1 MLDVLTLKAI
11 FGWLF
16 CAQNFVLLFQIFR
29 MKKLLFLLLPFG
41 AFSQYFQ
48 QDLSYQIEV
57 KLDDKNHTLSGFESF
72 TYKNNS
78 PQTLDVIY
86 MHVWP
91 NAYKNKETA
100 LAQQL
105 KRNDGDKIAKAEAK
119 DLGFIDSLDFKVNGN
134 QVKWEYDPEHIDIV
148 VLHLASPLA
157 PGQQIQIST
166 PFKVKIPSGSLS
178 RLGHIGQSYQI
189 TQWYPKPAVYD
200 QNGWN
205 AMPYLNQG
213 EFYSEFGDFDVKIT
227 VPANYVVG
235 ATGELQTASEM
246 AFLND
251 KVNES
256 KKKLEKLLN
265 QETDRSKNFPESAT
279 EWKTIQYKQDRVHDF
294 AWFADK
300 RFLVLKGEVVLPHSK
315 ETVTT
320 WAMFTP
326 QNAKLWAN
334 ALEYLHDGT
343 YYYSLWN
350 GDYPYKHVTA
360 IDGTISAGG
369 GMEYPM
375 ITVIGNSSSK
385 EELEV
390 VIVHEVG
397 HNWFYGI
404 LGSNERVHGWM
415 DEGLNTLNEMRY
427 VQTKYPDNTRFS
439 DMVAG
444 GRFHLG
450 DLDHHDSGDIMY
462 RSLASFGLDQ
472 PLETH
477 SDDFSSLNYGA
488 IMYQKT
494 GVVFY
499 YLMDYLGAEKFDAA
513 MSAYY
518 QQWKFKHPQPADL
531 RKVLETET
539 GKDLS
544 WLFEDLIQTTK
555 YIDYKVK
562 AVQIAKTGTVVKL
575 ANKGQVDG
583 PIEVNIYGQDQ
594 IVETVWAEPGQ
605 KSVLVQTPFAAISKV
620 EIDRFN
626 DIPELNRQNNLW
638 VKSQAFHK
646 LEPLKFEFLFG
657 DHQKDQTAVFW
668 TPMLGG
674 NAYDGLMAGITLH
687 NIGLAPKKFT
697 YLLSPMFS
705 TSRLR
710 PAGIAEFSYQILPS
724 KAMELMRLGLSVKS
738 FGTQRDADNNY
749 FIAFSPYVAINFGER
764 KARHAFHHD
773 LLIQGIYKEHILGSN
788 ISYNDQGIFVQHTS
802 NYRKPVYQANW
813 TNRFEY
819 FKTGEEFVSR
829 IWTNLNQNF
838 NYSVGKLDR
847 SITLNLFGG
856 YTLNHQYSNLSGDRF
871 FWSMNGLQGPQDLF
885 LEDYNFGRSDVSGF
899 WSQQRME
906 RHGQFHTGNSAG
918 SNINWLTSATVYAQ
932 LPIKPNFFGVFA
944 DFGAGRGTFQ
954 TVDLYYNAGVA
965 LRLGKVFGV
974 YFPLVYG
981 NNTFSGD
988 LFTNYAQNIRF
999 TLRIN
1004 PVNRLSLHAL
1014 LNS

>member
-1 MLDVLTLKAI
+1 
-11 FGWLF
+11 
-16 CAQNFVLLFQIFR
+16 

-48 QDLSYQIEV
+48 QDVSYQIEV
-57 KLDDKNHTLSGFESF
+57 KLDDKKHILSGYENL

-78 PQTLDVIY
+78 AQTLDVIY

-91 NAYKNKETA
+91 NAYKNKHTA

-105 KRNDGDKIAKAEAK
+105 KRNEGDKIAKADPK
-119 DLGFIDSLDFKVNGN
+119 DLGYIDSLDFKVNG
-134 QVKWEYDPEHIDIV
+134 QAIKWAYSEAHQDIV
-148 VLHLASPLA
+148 VLQLNEGLKPGAS
-157 PGQQIQIST
+157 ISIST
-166 PFKVKIPSGSLS
+166 PFKVQIPSGSLS

-213 EFYSEFGDFDVKIT
+213 EFYSEFGNFDVKIT

-235 ATGELQTASEM
+235 ATGELQTASEI

-265 QETDRSKNFPESAT
+265 AETDRSKNFPESASQ
-279 EWKTIQYKQDRVHDF
+279 WKTIQYKQDRVHDF

-315 ETVTT
+315 DTVTT

-334 ALEYLHDGT
+334 SLEYLHDGT

-462 RSLASFGLDQ
+462 RTLASFGLDQ

-477 SDDFSSLNYGA
+477 SDDFSSFNYGA

-494 GVVFY
+494 GVIFF

-531 RKVLETET
+531 QKTLETQT

-544 WLFEDLIQTTK
+544 WLFKDLIQTTK
-555 YIDYKVK
+555 HIDYKVK
-562 AVQIAKTGTVVKL
+562 AVQISKTGTVVKL
-575 ANKGQVDG
+575 VNKGQVDG
-583 PIEVNIYGQDQ
+583 PIEVNIYGQDKQ
-594 IVETVWAEPGQ
+594 VETVWAEPGQ
-605 KSVLVQTPFAAISKV
+605 TSVVAK
-620 EIDRFN
+620 
-626 DIPELNRQNNLW
+626 
-638 VKSQAFHK
+638 
-646 LEPLKFEFLFG
+646 
-657 DHQKDQTAVFW
+657 
-668 TPMLGG
+668 M
-674 NAYDGLMAGITLH
+674 
-687 NIGLAPKKFT
+687 
-697 YLLSPMFS
+697 
-705 TSRLR
+705 
-710 PAGIAEFSYQILPS
+710 
-724 KAMELMRLGLSVKS
+724 
-738 FGTQRDADNNY
+738 
-749 FIAFSPYVAINFGER
+749 PYA
-764 KARHAFHHD
+764 
-773 LLIQGIYKEHILGSN
+773 S
-788 ISYNDQGIFVQHTS
+788 
-802 NYRKPVYQANW
+802 
-813 TNRFEY
+813 
-819 FKTGEEFVSR
+819 
-829 IWTNLNQNF
+829 
-838 NYSVGKLDR
+838 
-847 SITLNLFGG
+847 
-856 YTLNHQYSNLSGDRF
+856 
-871 FWSMNGLQGPQDLF
+871 
-885 LEDYNFGRSDVSGF
+885 
-899 WSQQRME
+899 
-906 RHGQFHTGNSAG
+906 
-918 SNINWLTSATVYAQ
+918 
-932 LPIKPNFFGVFA
+932 
-944 DFGAGRGTFQ
+944 
-954 TVDLYYNAGVA
+954 
-965 LRLGKVFGV
+965 
-974 YFPLVYG
+974 
-981 NNTFSGD
+981 
-988 LFTNYAQNIRF
+988 
-999 TLRIN
+999 
-1004 PVNRLSLHAL
+1004 
-1014 LNS
+1014 

>member
-1 MLDVLTLKAI
+1 
-11 FGWLF
+11 
-16 CAQNFVLLFQIFR
+16 
-29 MKKLLFLLLPFG
+29 MKKLLFLVLPFS
-41 AFSQYFQ
+41 ALSQYFQ
-48 QDLSYQIEV
+48 QDVSYQIDV
-57 KLDDKNHTLSGFESF
+57 KLDDKNHFLSGFE
-72 TYKNNS
+72 TLNYKNNS
-78 PQTLDVIY
+78 PQSLDVIY

-105 KRNDGDKIAKAEAK
+105 KRNEGDKIAKADAK
-119 DLGFIDSLDFKVNGN
+119 DLGYIDSLDFKVNGAAV
-134 QVKWEYDPEHIDIV
+134 QWSYTPEHQDIV
-148 VLHLASPLA
+148 VLKLASPLKS
-157 PGQQIQIST
+157 GESIQIST

-213 EFYSEFGDFDVKIT
+213 EFYSEFGSFDVKIT
-227 VPANYVVG
+227 VPSNYVVG
-235 ATGELQTASEM
+235 ATGELQTASEI
-246 AFLND
+246 AFLNQ
-251 KVNES
+251 KVEES

-265 QETDRSKNFPESAT
+265 SETDRSKNFPESAGT
-279 EWKTIQYKQDRVHDF
+279 WKTIQYKQDRVHDF

-300 RFLVLKGEVVLPHSK
+300 RFLVQKGEVVLPHSK

-375 ITVIGNSSSK
+375 ITVIGNASTK

-444 GRFHLG
+444 GRFHLN
-450 DLDHHDSGDIMY
+450 DLDHHDSGDVTY
-462 RSLASFGLDQ
+462 RTLASFGLDQ

-494 GVVFY
+494 GVVFF

-531 RKVLETET
+531 QKTLETQT

-544 WLFEDLIQTTK
+544 WLFKDLIQTTK
-555 YIDYKVK
+555 HLDYKVK
-562 AVQIAKTGTVVKL
+562 DVQIAKTGSVVKL
-575 ANKGQVDG
+575 GNPGQVNG
-583 PIEVNIYGQDQ
+583 PIEVNVYGKNEQ
-594 IVETVWAEPGQ
+594 IETVWAEPGQ
-605 KSVLVQTPFAAISKV
+605 KSVAVQTPFADITKV
-620 EIDRFN
+620 EIDRAN

-638 VKSQAFHK
+638 VKDQLFHK
-646 LEPLKFEFLFG
+646 VEPLRMEFLFG
-657 DHQKDQTAVFW
+657 DHEKDKSTIFW

-674 NAYDGLMAGITLH
+674 NAYDGLMAGVTVH

-697 YLLSPMFS
+697 YLLSPMLS
-705 TSRLR
+705 TARLR
-710 PAGIAEFSYQILPS
+710 PAGIAEFSYQILPT
-724 KAMELMRLGLSVKS
+724 KAVELLRLGLSVKS
-738 FGTQRDADNNY
+738 FGTERNIKEDYYVAV
-749 FIAFSPYVAINFGER
+749 SPYLSINFGQR
-764 KARHAFHHD
+764 KARHALHHD
-773 LLIQGIYKEHILGSN
+773 LLIQGIYKNNVESIFTKDLGM
-788 ISYNDQGIFVQHTS
+788 FVQHTI
-802 NYRKPVYQANW
+802 NYRRPAYQLNW
-813 TNRFEY
+813 TNRYEY
-819 FKTGEEFVSR
+819 FKTSGDFIATESISR

-838 NYSVGKLDR
+838 NYSVGKMER
-847 SITLNLFGG
+847 NITLNLFGG
-856 YTLNHQYSNLSGDRF
+856 YTLKHIIDPSILPPFFPTDRL
-871 FWSMNGLQGPQDLF
+871 FWSMNGLNGQQDLF
-885 LEDYNFGRSDVSGF
+885 LEDYNFGRSDVSGI

-918 SNINWLTSATVYAQ
+918 SNINWLTTATVYAQ

-954 TVDLYYNAGVA
+954 TVDLYYNAGLA
-965 LRLGKVFGV
+965 LRLGKVFGI

-981 NNTFSGD
+981 NNTFSSD

-999 TLRIN
+999 SLRIN
-1004 PVNRLSLHAL
+1004 PVNRLGLHAR

>member
-1 MLDVLTLKAI
+1 
-11 FGWLF
+11 
-16 CAQNFVLLFQIFR
+16 

-48 QDLSYQIEV
+48 QDVSYQIEV

-134 QVKWEYDPEHIDIV
+134 QVKWEYDPKHIDIV

-235 ATGELQTASEM
+235 ATGELQTASEI

-300 RFLVLKGEVVLPHSK
+300 RFLVFKGEVVLPHSK

-427 VQTKYPDNTRFS
+427 VQTKYPNNTRFS
-439 DMVAG
+439 DMVAV
-444 GRFHLG
+444 GRFHLN
-450 DLDHHDSGDIMY
+450 DLDHHDSGDLTY
-462 RSLASFGLDQ
+462 RSLSSFGLDQ

-494 GVVFY
+494 GLVFY
-499 YLMDYLGAEKFDAA
+499 YLIDYLGAEKFDAA
-513 MSAYY
+513 MSTYY

-555 YIDYKVK
+555 HIDYKVK

-583 PIEVNIYGQDQ
+583 PIEVNIYGQDKQ
-594 IVETVWAEPGQ
+594 VETVWVEPGQ
-605 KSVLVQTPFAAISKV
+605 TSVVAKTPFTSITKV
-620 EIDRFN
+620 EIDRTN

-638 VKSQAFHK
+638 VKDQVFHK

-657 DHQKDQTAVFW
+657 DHKKDQTAVFW

-674 NAYDGLMAGITLH
+674 NAYDGLMAGVTFH

>member
-1 MLDVLTLKAI
+1 
-11 FGWLF
+11 
-16 CAQNFVLLFQIFR
+16 
-29 MKKLLFLLLPFG
+29 MKKFLFLLLPFG

-48 QDLSYQIEV
+48 QDVSYQIEV
-57 KLDDKNHTLSGFESF
+57 KLDDKKHILHGYENL

-78 PQTLDVIY
+78 AQTLDVIY

-91 NAYKNKETA
+91 NAYKNKHTA

-105 KRNDGDKIAKAEAK
+105 KRNEGDKIAKADPQ
-119 DLGFIDSLDFKVNGN
+119 DLGYIDSLDFKVNG
-134 QVKWEYDPEHIDIV
+134 QAIKWAYSEAHQDIV
-148 VLHLASPLA
+148 VLQLNEGLKPGAS
-157 PGQQIQIST
+157 ISIST
-166 PFKVKIPSGSLS
+166 PFKVQIPSGSLS

-213 EFYSEFGDFDVKIT
+213 EFYSEFGNFDVKIT

-235 ATGELQTASEM
+235 ATGELQTASEIT
-246 AFLND
+246 FLTD

-265 QETDRSKNFPESAT
+265 AETDRSKNFPESASQ
-279 EWKTIQYKQDRVHDF
+279 WKTIQYKQDRVHDF

-315 ETVTT
+315 DTVTT

-444 GRFHLG
+444 GRFHLN

-462 RSLASFGLDQ
+462 RTLASFGLDQ

-477 SDDFSSLNYGA
+477 SDDFSSFNYGA

-494 GVVFY
+494 GVIFF

-531 RKVLETET
+531 QKTLETQT

-544 WLFEDLIQTTK
+544 WLFKDLIQTTK
-555 YIDYKVK
+555 HIDYKITSVK
-562 AVQIAKTGTVVKL
+562 PMLKKGSEVKL
-575 ANKGQVDG
+575 KNPGQVNG
-583 PIEVNIYGQDQ
+583 PIEVNVYGEKGLL
-594 IVETVWAEPGQ
+594 ETRWAEPGAKQ
-605 KSVLVQTPFAAISKV
+605 LYVNTPYSEITKV
-620 EIDRFN
+620 EIDRAN

-638 VKSQAFHK
+638 VKDQLFHK
-646 LEPLKFEFLFG
+646 VEPLRMEFLFG
-657 DHQKDQTAVFW
+657 DHEKDKRTIFW

-674 NAYDGLMAGITLH
+674 NAYDGLMAGVTVH

-697 YLLSPMFS
+697 YLVSPMLS

-710 PAGIAEFSYQILPS
+710 PAGIAEFSYQILPT
-724 KAMELMRLGLSVKS
+724 KAIELMRFGLSVKS
-738 FGTQRDADNNY
+738 FGTDRVNKNDY
-749 FIAFSPYVAINFGER
+749 FIAFSPYLAINFGER

-773 LLIQGIYKEHILGSN
+773 LLIQGIYKNN
-788 ISYNDQGIFVQHTS
+788 IENIFSKDRGIFVQHTI
-802 NYRKPVYQANW
+802 NYRKPAYQLNW

-819 FKTGEEFVSR
+819 FKTGSDNFFNESVSR

-838 NYSVGKLDR
+838 NYSIGKMDR
-847 SITLNLFGG
+847 SITLNIFGG
-856 YTLNHQYSNLSGDRF
+856 YTLKHVISPNIMPPYVPSDRL
-871 FWSMNGLQGPQDLF
+871 FWSMNGLNGQQDLF
-885 LEDYNFGRSDVSGF
+885 MEDYNFGRSDVSGI
-899 WSQQRME
+899 WSQQRMD
-906 RHGQFHTGNSAG
+906 RHGQFHTGFSDG
-918 SNINWLTSATVYAQ
+918 SNINWLTTASVYAQ

-944 DFGAGRGTFQ
+944 DFGAAPGVFQ
-954 TVDLYYNAGVA
+954 TVDTYYNAGVA
-965 LRLGKVFGV
+965 LRLGKVFGI

-981 NNTFSGD
+981 NSQTYID
-988 LFTNYAQNIRF
+988 LYSNYAQSIRF
-999 TLRIN
+999 SLRIN
-1004 PVNRLSLHAL
+1004 PVNRLGLHAL

>member
-1 MLDVLTLKAI
+1 
-11 FGWLF
+11 
-16 CAQNFVLLFQIFR
+16 
-29 MKKLLFLLLPFG
+29 MKKFLFLLLPFG

-48 QDLSYQIEV
+48 QDVSYQIEV
-57 KLDDKNHTLSGFESF
+57 KLDDKKHILHGYENL

-78 PQTLDVIY
+78 AQTLDVIY

-91 NAYKNKETA
+91 NAYKNKHTA

-105 KRNDGDKIAKAEAK
+105 KRNEGDKIAKADPQ
-119 DLGFIDSLDFKVNGN
+119 DLGYIDSLDFKVNG
-134 QVKWEYDPEHIDIV
+134 QAIKWAYSEAHQDIV
-148 VLHLASPLA
+148 VLQLNEGLKPGAS
-157 PGQQIQIST
+157 ISIST
-166 PFKVKIPSGSLS
+166 PFKVQIPSGSLS

-213 EFYSEFGDFDVKIT
+213 EFYSEFGNFDVKIT
-227 VPANYVVG
+227 VSANYVVG
-235 ATGELQTASEM
+235 DPGELQTASEI
-246 AFLND
+246 AFLTD

-265 QETDRSKNFPESAT
+265 AETDRSKNFPESASQ
-279 EWKTIQYKQDRVHDF
+279 WKTIQYKQDRVHDF

-315 ETVTT
+315 DTVTT

-444 GRFHLG
+444 GRFHLN

-462 RSLASFGLDQ
+462 RTLASFGLDQ

-477 SDDFSSLNYGA
+477 SDDFSSFNYGA

-494 GVVFY
+494 GVIFF

-531 RKVLETET
+531 QKTLETQT

-544 WLFEDLIQTTK
+544 WLFKDLIQTTK
-555 YIDYKVK
+555 HIDYKIASVK
-562 AVQIAKTGTVVKL
+562 PMLKKGSEVKL
-575 ANKGQVDG
+575 KNPGQVNG
-583 PIEVNIYGQDQ
+583 PIEVNVYGEKGLL
-594 IVETVWAEPGQ
+594 ETRWAEPGAKQ
-605 KSVLVQTPFAAISKV
+605 LYVNTPYSEITKV
-620 EIDRFN
+620 EIDRAN

-638 VKSQAFHK
+638 VKDQLFHK
-646 LEPLKFEFLFG
+646 VEPLRMEFLFG
-657 DHQKDQTAVFW
+657 DHEKDKRTIFW

-674 NAYDGLMAGITLH
+674 NAYDGLMAGVTVH

-697 YLLSPMFS
+697 YLVSPMLS

-710 PAGIAEFSYQILPS
+710 PAGIAEFSYQILPT
-724 KAMELMRLGLSVKS
+724 KAIELMRLGLSVKS
-738 FGTQRDADNNY
+738 FGTDRVNKNDY
-749 FIAFSPYVAINFGER
+749 FIAFSPYLAITFGER

-773 LLIQGIYKEHILGSN
+773 LLIQGIYKNN
-788 ISYNDQGIFVQHTS
+788 IENIFSKDRGIFVQHTI
-802 NYRKPVYQANW
+802 NYRKPAYQLNW

-819 FKTGEEFVSR
+819 FKTGSDNFFNESVSR

-838 NYSVGKLDR
+838 NYSIGKMDR
-847 SITLNLFGG
+847 SITLNIFGG
-856 YTLNHQYSNLSGDRF
+856 YTLKHVISPNIMPPYVPSDRL
-871 FWSMNGLQGPQDLF
+871 FWSMNGLNGQQDLF
-885 LEDYNFGRSDVSGF
+885 MEDYNFGRSDVSGI
-899 WSQQRME
+899 WSQQRMD
-906 RHGQFHTGNSAG
+906 RHGQFHTGFSDG
-918 SNINWLTSATVYAQ
+918 SNINWLTTASVYAQ

-944 DFGAGRGTFQ
+944 DFGAAPGVFQ
-954 TVDLYYNAGVA
+954 TVDTYYNAGVA
-965 LRLGKVFGV
+965 LRLGKVFGI

-981 NNTFSGD
+981 NSQTYID
-988 LFTNYAQNIRF
+988 LYSNYAQSIRF
-999 TLRIN
+999 SLRIN
-1004 PVNRLSLHAL
+1004 PVNRLGLHAL

>member
-1 MLDVLTLKAI
+1 
-11 FGWLF
+11 
-16 CAQNFVLLFQIFR
+16 
-29 MKKLLFLLLPFG
+29 MKKLLFLFLPF
-41 AFSQYFQ
+41 AALSQYFQ
-48 QDLSYQIEV
+48 QDVSYQIEV
-57 KLDDKNHTLSGFESF
+57 KLDDKNHILSGFESLS
-72 TYKNNS
+72 YQNNS
-78 PQTLDVIY
+78 PQTLQEIY

-105 KRNDGDKIAKAEAK
+105 KRNEDDKIAKSEAK
-119 DLGFIDSLDFKVNGN
+119 DLGFIDSLDFKVNGSV
-134 QVKWEYDPEHIDIV
+134 VKWNYSEAHQDIV
-148 VLHLASPLA
+148 VLKLSEGLK
-157 PGQQIQIST
+157 PGESIQITT
-166 PFKVKIPSGSLS
+166 PFKVKIPSGSIS

-213 EFYSEFGDFDVKIT
+213 EFYSEFGSFDVQIT

-235 ATGELQTASEM
+235 ATGELQTTSEI

-251 KVNES
+251 KVKES
-256 KKKLEKLLN
+256 NKKLEKLLQ
-265 QETDRSKNFPESAT
+265 QESDRSKNFPESAA
-279 EWKTIQYKQDRVHDF
+279 EWKTIHYKQDRVHDF

-315 ETVTT
+315 DTVTT

-444 GRFHLG
+444 GRFHLN
-450 DLDHHDSGDIMY
+450 DLDHHDSGDITY

-477 SDDFSSLNYGA
+477 SDDFTSLNYGA

-499 YLMDYLGAEKFDAA
+499 YLMDYLGPEKFDAA
-513 MSAYY
+513 MSSYY
-518 QQWKFKHPQPADL
+518 EQWKFKHPQPADL
-531 RKVLETET
+531 RNVLETQT

-544 WLFEDLIQTTK
+544 WLFEDLIETTK
-555 YIDYKVK
+555 HIDYKLK
-562 AVQIAKTGTVVKL
+562 SVQNSKTGSVVKL
-575 ANKGQVDG
+575 ANKGQVKG
-583 PIEVNIYGQDQ
+583 PVEVNIFGDNELL
-594 IVETVWAEPGQ
+594 ETVWAEPGQ
-605 KSVLVQTPFAAISKV
+605 KSIAIKTPYLAISKV
-620 EIDRFN
+620 ELDRNN

-638 VKSQAFHK
+638 VKDQVFHK
-646 LEPLKFEFLFG
+646 LEPIKFEFLFG
-657 DHQKDQTAVFW
+657 DHQKDQTAIFW
-668 TPMLGG
+668 TPIMAG
-674 NAYDGLMAGITLH
+674 NAYDGLMAGVTVH

-697 YLLSPMFS
+697 YLVSPMLS
-705 TSRLR
+705 TARLR
-710 PAGIAEFSYQILPS
+710 PAGIAEFSYQILPT
-724 KAMELMRLGLSVKS
+724 KAIELLRLGLSVKS
-738 FGTQRDADNNY
+738 FGTQRNDMANYKENY
-749 FIAFSPYVAINFGER
+749 FVAFSPYVSFNFGER

-773 LLIQGIYKEHILGSN
+773 LLIQGIYNEHFLGAN
-788 ISYNDQGIFVQHTS
+788 ISYNDIGAFIQHTI
-802 NYRKPVYQANW
+802 NYRKPIYQLNW
-813 TNRFEY
+813 VNRYEY
-819 FKTGEEFVSR
+819 FKTGEEYISR
-829 IWTNLNQNF
+829 IWTNLNQNIS
-838 NYSVGKLDR
+838 YRIGKLDR
-847 SITLNLFGG
+847 SVTLNLFGG
-856 YTLNHQYSNLSGDRF
+856 YTLGHQISNLSGDRF

-885 LEDYNFGRSDVSGF
+885 LEDYNFGRSDISGF
-899 WSQQRME
+899 WSQQRMD
-906 RHGQFHTGNSAG
+906 RHGQLHTGNSAG
-918 SNINWLTSATVYAQ
+918 SNISWLTTATVYAQ
-932 LPIKPNFFGVFA
+932 LPIKPKFIGVFS
-944 DFGAGRGTFQ
+944 
-954 TVDLYYNAGVA
+954 DLAFVNGGLKSMDTYYNAGLA
-965 LRLGKVFGV
+965 LRFGKAFGL

-981 NNTFSGD
+981 HNATEEGHFIAGNLFS
-988 LFTNYAQNIRF
+988 NYVQNIRF

-1004 PVNRLSLHAL
+1004 PVNRLGLHAL

>member
-1 MLDVLTLKAI
+1 
-11 FGWLF
+11 
-16 CAQNFVLLFQIFR
+16 

-48 QDLSYQIEV
+48 QDVSYQIEV
-57 KLDDKNHTLSGFESF
+57 KLDDKNHTLNGFESF

-134 QVKWEYDPEHIDIV
+134 QVKWDYDPKHIDIV

-235 ATGELQTASEM
+235 ATGELQTASEI

-326 QNAKLWAN
+326 QNAKLWSN

-477 SDDFSSLNYGA
+477 SDDFSSFNYGA

-494 GVVFY
+494 GVIFF

-531 RKVLETET
+531 QKTLETQT
-539 GKDLS
+539 GKDLN
-544 WLFEDLIQTTK
+544 WLFKDLIQTTK
-555 YIDYKVK
+555 HIDYNLKT
-562 AVQIAKTGTVVKL
+562 VQIAKTGTVVKL
-575 ANKGQVDG
+575 ANKGQVNG
-583 PIEVNIYGQDQ
+583 PIEVNIYVQDQ
-594 IVETVWAEPGQ
+594 KVETVWAEPGQ
-605 KSVLVQTPFAAISKV
+605 KSVLVQTPFASISKV

-638 VKSQAFHK
+638 VKDQVFHK
-646 LEPLKFEFLFG
+646 LEPIKFEFLFG

-674 NAYDGLMAGITLH
+674 NAYDGLMAGVTLH

-697 YLLSPMFS
+697 YLVSPMLS

-710 PAGIAEFSYQILPS
+710 PAGIAEFSYQILPT
-724 KAMELMRLGLSVKS
+724 KAIELMRLGLSVKS
-738 FGTQRDADNNY
+738 FGTQRDTGNNNDAANNY
-749 FIAFSPYVAINFGER
+749 FVAFSPYVAINFGDR

-773 LLIQGIYKEHILGSN
+773 LLIQGIYKRNVLGGA
-788 ISYNDQGIFVQHTS
+788 ISYNDQGAFVQLTT
-802 NYRKPVYQANW
+802 NYHKPAYQAQW
-813 TNRFEY
+813 VNRYEY
-819 FKTGEEFVSR
+819 FKTGDEFISR

-838 NYSVGKLDR
+838 SYRIGKLDR
-847 SITLNLFGG
+847 DVTLNLFGG

>member
-1 MLDVLTLKAI
+1 
-11 FGWLF
+11 
-16 CAQNFVLLFQIFR
+16 

-48 QDLSYQIEV
+48 QDVSYQIEV
-57 KLDDKNHTLSGFESF
+57 KLDDKKHILSGYENL

-78 PQTLDVIY
+78 AQTLDVIY

-91 NAYKNKETA
+91 NAYKNKHTA

-105 KRNDGDKIAKAEAK
+105 KRNEDDKIAKADPK
-119 DLGFIDSLDFKVNGN
+119 DLGYIDSLDFKVNG
-134 QVKWEYDPEHIDIV
+134 QAIKWAYSEAHQDIV
-148 VLHLASPLA
+148 ILQLNEGLKPGAS
-157 PGQQIQIST
+157 ISIST
-166 PFKVKIPSGSLS
+166 PFKVQIPSGSLS

-213 EFYSEFGDFDVKIT
+213 EFYSEFGNFDVKIT

-235 ATGELQTASEM
+235 ATGELQTASEI
-246 AFLND
+246 AFLNE

-265 QETDRSKNFPESAT
+265 TETDRSKNFPESASA
-279 EWKTIQYKQDRVHDF
+279 WKTIQYKQDRVHDF

-315 ETVTT
+315 DTVTT

-334 ALEYLHDGT
+334 SLEYLHDGT

-350 GDYPYKHVTA
+350 GNYPYKHVTA

-444 GRFHLG
+444 GRFHLN

-477 SDDFSSLNYGA
+477 SDDFSSFNYGA

-494 GVVFY
+494 GVIFF

-518 QQWKFKHPQPADL
+518 QQWKFKHPQPADVQ
-531 RKVLETET
+531 KTLETQT

-544 WLFEDLIQTTK
+544 WLFKDLIQTTK
-555 YIDYKVK
+555 HIDYKIKGVHL
-562 AVQIAKTGTVVKL
+562 AHSGTTVNL
-575 ANKGQVDG
+575 SNKGQVNG
-583 PIEVNIYGQDQ
+583 PIGVSLLQNGQ
-594 IVETVWAEPGQ
+594 VLETKWAEPGQ
-605 KSVLVQTPFAAISKV
+605 TSLSFITPFNKIDKV
-620 EIDRFN
+620 VIDN
-626 DIPELNRQNNLW
+626 GNNIPELNRQNNLW
-638 VKSQAFHK
+638 VQDQLFHK
-646 LEPLKFEFLFG
+646 VEPLRMEFLFG
-657 DHQKDQTAVFW
+657 DHEKDKSTIFW

-674 NAYDGLMAGITLH
+674 NAYDGLMAGVTLH

-697 YLLSPMFS
+697 YLVSPMLS
-705 TSRLR
+705 TARLR
-710 PAGIAEFSYQILPS
+710 PAGIAEFSYQILPT
-724 KAMELMRLGLSVKS
+724 KAIELMRLGLSVKS
-738 FGTQRDADNNY
+738 FGTQRDAANNY
-749 FIAFSPYVAINFGER
+749 FLAFSPYVAINFGER

-773 LLIQGIYKEHILGSN
+773 LLIQGIYKENILGNN

-802 NYRKPVYQANW
+802 NYRKPVYQAQW

-838 NYSVGKLDR
+838 NYSVGKMDR
-847 SITLNLFGG
+847 SVTLNLFGG

-871 FWSMNGLQGPQDLF
+871 FWAINGLQGQHDLF

-899 WSQQRME
+899 WSQQRMD

-918 SNINWLTSATVYAQ
+918 SNINWLTTASVYAQ

-944 DFGAGRGTFQ
+944 DFGAARGTFQ
-954 TVDLYYNAGVA
+954 TVDMYYNAGVA

-981 NNTFSGD
+981 NNTFAGD

-999 TLRIN
+999 SLRIN
-1004 PVNRLSLHAL
+1004 PVNRLGLHAL

>member
-1 MLDVLTLKAI
+1 
-11 FGWLF
+11 
-16 CAQNFVLLFQIFR
+16 
-29 MKKLLFLLLPFG
+29 MKKLVFLLLPFC

-48 QDLSYQIEV
+48 QDVSYQIEV

-134 QVKWEYDPEHIDIV
+134 NVKWEYDPQHIDIV
-148 VLHLASPLA
+148 LLHLASPLA

-166 PFKVKIPSGSLS
+166 PFKVQIPSGSLS

-213 EFYSEFGDFDVKIT
+213 EFYSEFGNFDVKIT

-265 QETDRSKNFPESAT
+265 TETDRSKNFPESASA
-279 EWKTIQYKQDRVHDF
+279 WKTIQYKQDRVHDF

-315 ETVTT
+315 DTVTT

-444 GRFHLG
+444 GRFHLN

-462 RSLASFGLDQ
+462 RTLASFGLDQ

-477 SDDFSSLNYGA
+477 SDDFSSFNYGA

-494 GVVFY
+494 GVVFF

-513 MSAYY
+513 MSAYF

-531 RKVLETET
+531 QKTLETQT

-544 WLFEDLIQTTK
+544 WLFKDLIQTTK
-555 YIDYKVK
+555 HIDYKVK
-562 AVQIAKTGTVVKL
+562 DVQISKTGSVVKL
-575 ANKGQVDG
+575 GNPGQVNG
-583 PIEVNIYGQDQ
+583 PIEVNVYGEKGLL
-594 IVETVWAEPGQ
+594 ETRWAEPGARQ
-605 KSVLVQTPFAAISKV
+605 LYINTPYSEITKV
-620 EIDRFN
+620 EIDRAN

-638 VKSQAFHK
+638 VKDQLFHK
-646 LEPLKFEFLFG
+646 VEPLRMEFLFG
-657 DHQKDQTAVFW
+657 DHEKDKSTIFW

-674 NAYDGLMAGITLH
+674 NAYDGLMAGVTLH
-687 NIGLAPKKFT
+687 NIGLAPQKFT
-697 YLLSPMFS
+697 YLVSPMLS
-705 TSRLR
+705 TARLR
-710 PAGIAEFSYQILPS
+710 PAGIAEFSYQILPT
-724 KAMELMRLGLSVKS
+724 KAIELMRLGLSIKS
-738 FGTQRDADNNY
+738 FGTQRDAANNY
-749 FIAFSPYVAINFGER
+749 FVAFSPYVAINFGER

-773 LLIQGIYKEHILGSN
+773 LLIQGIYKENILGNN

-802 NYRKPVYQANW
+802 NYRKPAYQAQW
-813 TNRFEY
+813 TNRYEY

-838 NYSVGKLDR
+838 SYSVGKMDR
-847 SITLNLFGG
+847 SVTLNLFGA

-871 FWSMNGLQGPQDLF
+871 FWAINGLQGQQDLF

-918 SNINWLTSATVYAQ
+918 SNINWLTTATLYAQ

-954 TVDLYYNAGVA
+954 TVDMYYNAGVA

-999 TLRIN
+999 SLRIN
-1004 PVNRLSLHAL
+1004 PVNRLGLHAL

>member
-1 MLDVLTLKAI
+1 
-11 FGWLF
+11 
-16 CAQNFVLLFQIFR
+16 
-29 MKKLLFLLLPFG
+29 MKKLLFLLLPFS

-48 QDLSYQIEV
+48 QDVSYQIEV
-57 KLDDKNHTLSGFESF
+57 KLDDKKHILHGFESLS
-72 TYKNNS
+72 YKNNS
-78 PQTLDVIY
+78 AQTLDVIY

-91 NAYKNKETA
+91 NAYKNKHTA

-105 KRNDGDKIAKAEAK
+105 KRNEGDKIAKADPK
-119 DLGFIDSLDFKVNGN
+119 DLGSIDSLDFKVNGKA
-134 QVKWEYDPEHIDIV
+134 VKWAYSEAHQDIV
-148 VLHLASPLA
+148 VLQLNEVLA
-157 PGQQIQIST
+157 PGASINITT
-166 PFKVKIPSGSLS
+166 PFKVQIPSGSLS

-213 EFYSEFGDFDVKIT
+213 EFYSEFGNFDVKIT

-235 ATGELQTASEM
+235 ATGELQTASEIS
-246 AFLND
+246 FLNQ
-251 KVNES
+251 KVEES

-265 QETDRSKNFPESAT
+265 TETERSKTFPESAS

-300 RFLVLKGEVVLPHSK
+300 RFLVLKGEVVLPHSND
-315 ETVTT
+315 TVTT

-326 QNAKLWAN
+326 QNAKLWSN

-444 GRFHLG
+444 GRFHLN
-450 DLDHHDSGDIMY
+450 DLDHHDSGDITY
-462 RSLASFGLDQ
+462 RTLASFGLDQ

-499 YLMDYLGAEKFDAA
+499 YLMDYLGEEKFDAA

-531 RKVLETET
+531 QKTLETQT
-539 GKDLS
+539 GKDLN
-544 WLFEDLIQTTK
+544 WLFKDLIQTTK
-555 YIDYKVK
+555 HIDYKVK
-562 AVQIAKTGTVVKL
+562 DVQISKTGSVVKL
-575 ANKGQVDG
+575 GNPGQVNG
-583 PIEVNIYGQDQ
+583 PIEVNIYGPNDQ
-594 IVETVWAEPGQ
+594 LETVWAEPGQ
-605 KSVLVQTPFAAISKV
+605 TSVSAKTPYASIVKV
-620 EIDRFN
+620 EIDRNN

-638 VKSQAFHK
+638 VKDQVFK
-646 LEPLKFEFLFG
+646 KVEPLRFELMFG
-657 DHQKDQTAVFW
+657 DHEKNRSTIYW

-674 NAYDGLMAGITLH
+674 NAYDGLMAGVTLH

-697 YLLSPMFS
+697 YLVSPMLS
-705 TSRLR
+705 TARLR
-710 PAGIAEFSYQILPS
+710 PAGIAEFSYQILPT
-724 KAMELMRLGLSVKS
+724 KAIELMRLGLSVKS
-738 FGTQRDADNNY
+738 FGTQREANNNY
-749 FIAFSPYVAINFGER
+749 FVAFSPYVSINLGNR

-773 LLIQGIYKEHILGSN
+773 VLIQGIYRKNVG
-788 ISYNDQGIFVQHTS
+788 GIFPNERGFFVQHTT
-802 NYRKPVYQANW
+802 NYKKPVYQAQW
-813 TNRFEY
+813 TNRFEH
-819 FKTGEEFVSR
+819 FETGYDFVSR

-838 NYSVGKLDR
+838 NYSMGKMDR
-847 SITLNLFGG
+847 SVTLNLFGG
-856 YTLNHQYSNLSGDRF
+856 YTFNHQYSNLSGDRF
-871 FWSMNGLQGPQDLF
+871 FWAINGLQGQQDLF
-885 LEDYNFGRSDVSGF
+885 LEDYNFGRSDVSGI
-899 WSQQRME
+899 WSQQRMD
-906 RHGQFHTGNSAG
+906 RHGQFHTGNAAG
-918 SNINWLTSATVYAQ
+918 SNINWLTTATVYAQ
-932 LPIKPNFFGVFA
+932 LPIKPNIIGVFA

-954 TVDLYYNAGVA
+954 TVDMYYNAGVA
-965 LRLGKVFGV
+965 LRLGKVFGI

-981 NNTFSGD
+981 SNNISGD
-988 LFTNYAQNIRF
+988 LFTNYTQNIRF

-1004 PVNRLSLHAL
+1004 PVNRLSLHTL

>member
-1 MLDVLTLKAI
+1 M
-11 FGWLF
+11 
-16 CAQNFVLLFQIFR
+16 
-29 MKKLLFLLLPFG
+29 
-41 AFSQYFQ
+41 
-48 QDLSYQIEV
+48 
-57 KLDDKNHTLSGFESF
+57 
-72 TYKNNS
+72 
-78 PQTLDVIY
+78 
-86 MHVWP
+86 
-91 NAYKNKETA
+91 
-100 LAQQL
+100 
-105 KRNDGDKIAKAEAK
+105 
-119 DLGFIDSLDFKVNGN
+119 
-134 QVKWEYDPEHIDIV
+134 
-148 VLHLASPLA
+148 
-157 PGQQIQIST
+157 
-166 PFKVKIPSGSLS
+166 
-178 RLGHIGQSYQI
+178 
-189 TQWYPKPAVYD
+189 
-200 QNGWN
+200 
-205 AMPYLNQG
+205 
-213 EFYSEFGDFDVKIT
+213 
-227 VPANYVVG
+227 
-235 ATGELQTASEM
+235 
-246 AFLND
+246 
-251 KVNES
+251 
-256 KKKLEKLLN
+256 
-265 QETDRSKNFPESAT
+265 
-279 EWKTIQYKQDRVHDF
+279 
-294 AWFADK
+294 
-300 RFLVLKGEVVLPHSK
+300 
-315 ETVTT
+315 
-320 WAMFTP
+320 
-326 QNAKLWAN
+326 
-334 ALEYLHDGT
+334 
-343 YYYSLWN
+343 
-350 GDYPYKHVTA
+350 
-360 IDGTISAGG
+360 
-369 GMEYPM
+369 
-375 ITVIGNSSSK
+375 
-385 EELEV
+385 
-390 VIVHEVG
+390 IVHEVG

-427 VQTKYPDNTRFS
+427 VQTKYPNNTRFS

-444 GRFHLG
+444 GRFHLN
-450 DLDHHDSGDIMY
+450 DLDHHDSGDLTY
-462 RSLASFGLDQ
+462 RSLSSFGLDQ

-494 GVVFY
+494 GLVFY
-499 YLMDYLGAEKFDAA
+499 YLIDYLGAEKFDAA
-513 MSAYY
+513 MSTYY

-555 YIDYKVK
+555 HIDYKVK

-674 NAYDGLMAGITLH
+674 NAYDGLMAGVTFH

-856 YTLNHQYSNLSGDRF
+856 YTLNHQISNLSGDRY

>member
-1 MLDVLTLKAI
+1 
-11 FGWLF
+11 
-16 CAQNFVLLFQIFR
+16 
-29 MKKLLFLLLPFG
+29 MKKLLFLLLPFS

-48 QDLSYQIEV
+48 QDVSYQIEV
-57 KLDDKNHTLSGFESF
+57 KLDDKKHILHGFESLS
-72 TYKNNS
+72 YKNNS
-78 PQTLDVIY
+78 AQALDVIY

-91 NAYKNKETA
+91 NAYKNKHTA

-105 KRNDGDKIAKAEAK
+105 KRNEGDKIAKADPK
-119 DLGFIDSLDFKVNGN
+119 DLGSIDSLDFKVNGKA
-134 QVKWEYDPEHIDIV
+134 VKWAYSEAHQDIV
-148 VLHLASPLA
+148 VLQLNEVLA
-157 PGQQIQIST
+157 PGASINITT
-166 PFKVKIPSGSLS
+166 PFKVQIPSGSLS

-213 EFYSEFGDFDVKIT
+213 EFYSEFGNFDVKIT

-235 ATGELQTASEM
+235 ATGELQTASEIS
-246 AFLND
+246 FLNQ
-251 KVNES
+251 KVEAS

-265 QETDRSKNFPESAT
+265 TETERSKTFPESAS

-315 ETVTT
+315 DTVTT

-326 QNAKLWAN
+326 QNAKLWSN

-444 GRFHLG
+444 GRFHLN
-450 DLDHHDSGDIMY
+450 DLDHHDSGDITY
-462 RSLASFGLDQ
+462 RTLASFGLDQ

-499 YLMDYLGAEKFDAA
+499 YLMDYLGEEKFDAA

-531 RKVLETET
+531 QKTLETQT
-539 GKDLS
+539 GKDLN
-544 WLFEDLIQTTK
+544 WLFKDLIQTTK
-555 YIDYKVK
+555 HIDYKVK
-562 AVQIAKTGTVVKL
+562 DVQISKTGSVVKL
-575 ANKGQVDG
+575 GNPGQVNG
-583 PIEVNIYGQDQ
+583 PIEVNIYGPNDQ
-594 IVETVWAEPGQ
+594 LETVWAEPGQ
-605 KSVLVQTPFAAISKV
+605 TSVPAKTPYASIVKV
-620 EIDRFN
+620 EIDRNN

-638 VKSQAFHK
+638 VKDQVFK
-646 LEPLKFEFLFG
+646 KVEPLRFEFMFG
-657 DHQKDQTAVFW
+657 DHEKNHSTIFW

-674 NAYDGLMAGITLH
+674 NAYDGLMAGVTLH

-697 YLLSPMFS
+697 YLVSPMLS
-705 TSRLR
+705 TARLR
-710 PAGIAEFSYQILPS
+710 PAGIAEFSYQILPT
-724 KAMELMRLGLSVKS
+724 KAIELMRLGLSVKS
-738 FGTQRDADNNY
+738 FGTERDAANSY
-749 FIAFSPYVAINFGER
+749 FVAFNPYVSINLGNR

-773 LLIQGIYKEHILGSN
+773 VRIQGIYKKNILGNN
-788 ISYNDQGIFVQHTS
+788 ISYNDQGLFLQHTT
-802 NYRKPVYQANW
+802 NYKKPVYQAQW
-813 TNRFEY
+813 TNRYEY

-847 SITLNLFGG
+847 SVTLNLFGG
-856 YTLNHQYSNLSGDRF
+856 YTFNHQISNLSGDRY
-871 FWSMNGLQGPQDLF
+871 FWSINGLQGQQDLF
-885 LEDYNFGRSDVSGF
+885 LEDYNFGRSDVSGI
-899 WSQQRME
+899 WSQQRMD
-906 RHGQFHTGNSAG
+906 RHGQFHTGNAAG
-918 SNINWLTSATVYAQ
+918 SNINWLTTATVYAQ
-932 LPIKPNFFGVFA
+932 LPIKPNIIGVFA

-954 TVDLYYNAGVA
+954 TVDMYYNAGVA
-965 LRLGKVFGV
+965 LRLGKVFGI

-981 NNTFSGD
+981 NNNISGD

-1004 PVNRLSLHAL
+1004 PVNRLSLHTL

>member
-1 MLDVLTLKAI
+1 
-11 FGWLF
+11 
-16 CAQNFVLLFQIFR
+16 

-48 QDLSYQIEV
+48 QDVSYQIEV
-57 KLDDKNHTLSGFESF
+57 KLDDKNHTLNGFESF

-134 QVKWEYDPEHIDIV
+134 QVKWDYDPKHIDIV

-235 ATGELQTASEM
+235 ATGELQTASEI

-326 QNAKLWAN
+326 QNAKLWSN

-477 SDDFSSLNYGA
+477 SDDFSSFNYGA

-494 GVVFY
+494 GVIFF

-531 RKVLETET
+531 QKTLETQT
-539 GKDLS
+539 GKDLN
-544 WLFEDLIQTTK
+544 WLFKDLIQTTK
-555 YIDYKVK
+555 HLDYKVK
-562 AVQIAKTGTVVKL
+562 TVQIAKTGTVVKL
-575 ANKGQVDG
+575 ANKGQVNG

-594 IVETVWAEPGQ
+594 KVETVWAEPGQ
-605 KSVLVQTPFAAISKV
+605 KSVLVQTPFASISKV
-620 EIDRFN
+620 EIDRLN

-638 VKSQAFHK
+638 VKDQVFHK
-646 LEPLKFEFLFG
+646 LEPIKFEFLFG

-674 NAYDGLMAGITLH
+674 NAYDGLMAGVTLH

-697 YLLSPMFS
+697 YLVSPMLS

-710 PAGIAEFSYQILPS
+710 PAGIAEFSYQILPT
-724 KAMELMRLGLSVKS
+724 KAIELMRLGLSVKS
-738 FGTQRDADNNY
+738 FGTQRDTGNNNDAANNY
-749 FIAFSPYVAINFGER
+749 FVAFSPYVAINFGDR

-773 LLIQGIYKEHILGSN
+773 LLIQGIYKRNVLGGA
-788 ISYNDQGIFVQHTS
+788 ISYNDQGAFVQLTT
-802 NYRKPVYQANW
+802 NYHKPAYQAQW
-813 TNRFEY
+813 VNRYEY
-819 FKTGEEFVSR
+819 FKTGDEFISR

-838 NYSVGKLDR
+838 SYRIGKLDR
-847 SITLNLFGG
+847 DVTLNLFGG

>member
-1 MLDVLTLKAI
+1 
-11 FGWLF
+11 
-16 CAQNFVLLFQIFR
+16 

-48 QDLSYQIEV
+48 QDVSYQIEV
-57 KLDDKNHTLSGFESF
+57 KLDDKNHTLNGFESF

-134 QVKWEYDPEHIDIV
+134 QVKWDYDPKHIDIV

-235 ATGELQTASEM
+235 ATGELQTASEI

-326 QNAKLWAN
+326 QNAKLWSN

-477 SDDFSSLNYGA
+477 SDDFSSFNYGA

-494 GVVFY
+494 GVIFF

-531 RKVLETET
+531 QKTLETQT
-539 GKDLS
+539 GKDLN
-544 WLFEDLIQTTK
+544 WLFKDLIQTTK
-555 YIDYKVK
+555 HIDYNLKT
-562 AVQIAKTGTVVKL
+562 VQIAKTGTVVKL
-575 ANKGQVDG
+575 ANKGQVNG

-594 IVETVWAEPGQ
+594 KVETVWAEPGQ
-605 KSVLVQTPFAAISKV
+605 KSVLVQTPFASISKV

-638 VKSQAFHK
+638 VKDQVFHK
-646 LEPLKFEFLFG
+646 LEPIKFEFLFG

-674 NAYDGLMAGITLH
+674 NAYDGLMAGVTLH

-697 YLLSPMFS
+697 YLVSPMLS

-710 PAGIAEFSYQILPS
+710 PAGIAEFSYQILPT
-724 KAMELMRLGLSVKS
+724 KAIELMRLGLSVKS
-738 FGTQRDADNNY
+738 FGTQRDTGNNNDAANNY
-749 FIAFSPYVAINFGER
+749 FVAFSPYVAINFGDR

-773 LLIQGIYKEHILGSN
+773 LLIQGIYKRNVLGGA
-788 ISYNDQGIFVQHTS
+788 ISYNDQGAFVQLTT
-802 NYRKPVYQANW
+802 NYHKPAYQAQW
-813 TNRFEY
+813 VNRYEY
-819 FKTGEEFVSR
+819 FKTGDEFISR

-838 NYSVGKLDR
+838 SYRIGKLDR
-847 SITLNLFGG
+847 DVTLNLFGG

>member
-1 MLDVLTLKAI
+1 
-11 FGWLF
+11 
-16 CAQNFVLLFQIFR
+16 
-29 MKKLLFLLLPFG
+29 MKKLLFLLLPFS
-41 AFSQYFQ
+41 ALSQYFQ
-48 QDLSYQIEV
+48 QDVSYQIEV
-57 KLDDKNHTLSGFESF
+57 KLDDKNHFLSGFETL

-78 PQTLDVIY
+78 PQTLNEIY

-105 KRNDGDKIAKAEAK
+105 KRNEGNKLAKADPK
-119 DLGFIDSLDFKVNGN
+119 DLGYIDSLDFKVNGTAV
-134 QVKWEYDPEHIDIV
+134 QWSYTPEHQDIV
-148 VLHLASPLA
+148 VLKLATPLKSGEA
-157 PGQQIQIST
+157 IQIST

-189 TQWYPKPAVYD
+189 TQWYPKPAVFD

-213 EFYSEFGDFDVKIT
+213 EFYSEFGSFDVKIT

-235 ATGELQTASEM
+235 ATGELQTASEI
-246 AFLND
+246 AYLNQ
-251 KVNES
+251 KVEES

-265 QETDRSKNFPESAT
+265 TETERSKTFPESAS
-279 EWKTIQYKQDRVHDF
+279 EWKTLQYKQDRVHDF

-444 GRFHLG
+444 GRFHLN

-462 RSLASFGLDQ
+462 RTLASFGLDQ

-494 GVVFY
+494 GVVFF

-531 RKVLETET
+531 QKTLETQT

-544 WLFEDLIQTTK
+544 WLFQDLIQTTK
-555 YIDYKVK
+555 HIDYKISSVK
-562 AVQIAKTGTVVKL
+562 PMLKTGSEVKL
-575 ANKGQVDG
+575 KNPGQVNG
-583 PIEVNIYGQDQ
+583 PIEVNVYGKNEQ
-594 IVETVWAEPGQ
+594 IETVWAEPGQ
-605 KSVLVQTPFAAISKV
+605 KFVAVQTPYADITKV
-620 EIDRFN
+620 EIDRNN

-638 VKSQAFHK
+638 VKDQVFK
-646 LEPLKFEFLFG
+646 KVEPLRFELLFG
-657 DHQKDQTAVFW
+657 DHEKDKSTIFW

-674 NAYDGLMAGITLH
+674 NAYDGLMAGVTLH

-697 YLLSPMFS
+697 YLVSPMLS
-705 TSRLR
+705 TARLR
-710 PAGIAEFSYQILPS
+710 PAGMAEFSYQILPT
-724 KAMELMRLGLSVKS
+724 KAIELLRLGLSVKS
-738 FGTQRDADNNY
+738 FGTARDAANSY
-749 FIAFSPYVAINFGER
+749 FVAFNPYVSINFGDR

-773 LLIQGIYKEHILGSN
+773 VLIQGIYKKNILGNN
-788 ISYNDQGIFVQHTS
+788 ISYNDQGIFVQHTT
-802 NYRKPVYQANW
+802 NYKKPVYQAQW
-813 TNRFEY
+813 TNRYEY

-838 NYSVGKLDR
+838 NYSVGKMDR
-847 SITLNLFGG
+847 NVTLNLFGG
-856 YTLNHQYSNLSGDRF
+856 YTFNHQYSNLSGDRF
-871 FWSMNGLQGPQDLF
+871 FWAMNGLQGQQDLF
-885 LEDYNFGRSDVSGF
+885 LEDYNFGRSDVSGI
-899 WSQQRME
+899 WSQQRMD
-906 RHGQFHTGNSAG
+906 RHGQFHTGNAAG
-918 SNINWLTSATVYAQ
+918 SNDSWLTTATVYAQ
-932 LPIKPNFFGVFA
+932 LPIKPNIVGVFA
-944 DFGAGRGTFQ
+944 DFGAGSGVFQ
-954 TVDLYYNAGVA
+954 TVDMYYNAGMA
-965 LRLGKVFGV
+965 LRLGKVFGI

-981 NNTFSGD
+981 SNNISGD

-1004 PVNRLSLHAL
+1004 PVNRLSLHTL

>member
-1 MLDVLTLKAI
+1 
-11 FGWLF
+11 
-16 CAQNFVLLFQIFR
+16 
-29 MKKLLFLLLPFG
+29 MKKLLFLLLPFS
-41 AFSQYFQ
+41 ALSQYFQ
-48 QDLSYQIEV
+48 QDVSYQIDV
-57 KLDDKNHTLSGFESF
+57 KLDDKNHFLSGFE
-72 TYKNNS
+72 TLNYKNNS
-78 PQTLDVIY
+78 PQSLDVIY

-105 KRNDGDKIAKAEAK
+105 KRNEGDKIAKADAK
-119 DLGFIDSLDFKVNGN
+119 DLGYIDSLDFKVNGVAV
-134 QVKWEYDPEHIDIV
+134 QWSYTPEHQDIV
-148 VLHLASPLA
+148 VLKLASPLKS
-157 PGQQIQIST
+157 GESIQIST

-213 EFYSEFGDFDVKIT
+213 EFYSEFGSFDVKIT
-227 VPANYVVG
+227 VPSNYVVG
-235 ATGELQTASEM
+235 ATGELQTASEI
-246 AFLND
+246 AFLNQ
-251 KVNES
+251 KVEES

-265 QETDRSKNFPESAT
+265 SETDRSKNFPESAST
-279 EWKTIQYKQDRVHDF
+279 WKTIQYKQDRVHDF

-300 RFLVLKGEVVLPHSK
+300 RFLVQKGEVVLPHSK

-375 ITVIGNSSSK
+375 ITVIGNASTK

-444 GRFHLG
+444 GRFHLN
-450 DLDHHDSGDIMY
+450 DLDHHDSGDVTY
-462 RSLASFGLDQ
+462 RTLASFGLDQ

-531 RKVLETET
+531 QKTLETQT

-544 WLFEDLIQTTK
+544 WLFKDLIQTTK
-555 YIDYKVK
+555 YLDYKVK
-562 AVQIAKTGTVVKL
+562 DVQIAKTGSVVKL
-575 ANKGQVDG
+575 GNLGQVNG
-583 PIEVNIYGQDQ
+583 PIEVNVYGKNEQ
-594 IVETVWAEPGQ
+594 IETVWAEPGQ
-605 KSVLVQTPFAAISKV
+605 KSVAVQTPFADITKV
-620 EIDRFN
+620 EIDRAN

-638 VKSQAFHK
+638 VKNQLFHK
-646 LEPLKFEFLFG
+646 VEPLRMEFLFG
-657 DHQKDQTAVFW
+657 DHEKDKSTIFW

-674 NAYDGLMAGITLH
+674 NAYDGLMAGVTVH

-697 YLLSPMFS
+697 YLMSPMLS
-705 TSRLR
+705 IARLR
-710 PAGIAEFSYQILPS
+710 PAGIAEFSYQILPT
-724 KAMELMRLGLSVKS
+724 KAVELLRLGLSVKS
-738 FGTQRDADNNY
+738 FGTERNIKEDY
-749 FIAFSPYVAINFGER
+749 YVAVLPYLSINFGER

-773 LLIQGIYKEHILGSN
+773 LLIQGIYKNNVESIFTK
-788 ISYNDQGIFVQHTS
+788 DRGIFFQHS
-802 NYRKPVYQANW
+802 INYRKPAYQLNW
-813 TNRFEY
+813 TNRYEY
-819 FKTGEEFVSR
+819 FKTSGDFIATESISR

-838 NYSVGKLDR
+838 NYSVGKMDR
-847 SITLNLFGG
+847 NITLNIFGG
-856 YTLNHQYSNLSGDRF
+856 YTLKHIIAPSILPPFFPTDRL
-871 FWSMNGLQGPQDLF
+871 FWSMNGLNGQQDLF
-885 LEDYNFGRSDVSGF
+885 LEDYNFGRSDVSGI

-906 RHGQFHTGNSAG
+906 RHGQFHTGFSDG
-918 SNINWLTSATVYAQ
+918 SNINWLTTASVYAQ

-944 DFGAGRGTFQ
+944 DFGAASGVFQ
-954 TVDLYYNAGVA
+954 TVDTYYNAGVA
-965 LRLGKVFGV
+965 LRLGKVFGI

-981 NNTFSGD
+981 NSY
-988 LFTNYAQNIRF
+988 TNID
-999 TLRIN
+999 
-1004 PVNRLSLHAL
+1004 
-1014 LNS
+1014 

>member
-1 MLDVLTLKAI
+1 
-11 FGWLF
+11 
-16 CAQNFVLLFQIFR
+16 

-48 QDLSYQIEV
+48 QDVSYQIEV
-57 KLDDKNHTLSGFESF
+57 KLDDKNHTLNGFESF

-134 QVKWEYDPEHIDIV
+134 QVKWDYDPKHIDIV

-235 ATGELQTASEM
+235 ATGELQTASEI

-326 QNAKLWAN
+326 QNAKLWSN

-477 SDDFSSLNYGA
+477 SDDFSSFNYGA

-494 GVVFY
+494 GVIFF

-531 RKVLETET
+531 QKTLETQT
-539 GKDLS
+539 GKDLN
-544 WLFEDLIQTTK
+544 WLFKDLIQTTK
-555 YIDYKVK
+555 HIDYNLKT
-562 AVQIAKTGTVVKL
+562 VQIAKTGTVVKL
-575 ANKGQVDG
+575 ANKGQVNG

-594 IVETVWAEPGQ
+594 KVETVWAEPGQ
-605 KSVLVQTPFAAISKV
+605 KSVLVQTPFASISKV
-620 EIDRFN
+620 EIDRLN

-638 VKSQAFHK
+638 VKDQVFHK
-646 LEPLKFEFLFG
+646 LEPIKFEFLFG

-674 NAYDGLMAGITLH
+674 NAYDGLMAGVTLH

-697 YLLSPMFS
+697 YLVSPMLS

-710 PAGIAEFSYQILPS
+710 PAGIAEFSYQILPT
-724 KAMELMRLGLSVKS
+724 KAIELMRLGLSVKS
-738 FGTQRDADNNY
+738 FGTQRDTGNNNDAANNY
-749 FIAFSPYVAINFGER
+749 FVAFSPYVAINFGDR

-773 LLIQGIYKEHILGSN
+773 LLIQGIYKRNVLGGA
-788 ISYNDQGIFVQHTS
+788 ISYNDQGAFVQLTT
-802 NYRKPVYQANW
+802 NYHKPAYQAQW
-813 TNRFEY
+813 VNRYEY
-819 FKTGEEFVSR
+819 FKTGDEFISR

-838 NYSVGKLDR
+838 SYRIGKLDR
-847 SITLNLFGG
+847 DVTLNLFGG

>member
-1 MLDVLTLKAI
+1 MFNVNSLKAT

-16 CAQNFVLLFQIFR
+16 CTRLFVLLFQISF
-29 MKKLLFLLLPFG
+29 MKKLVFLLLPFC

-48 QDLSYQIEV
+48 QDVSYQIEV

-78 PQTLDVIY
+78 PQTLDIIY

-134 QVKWEYDPEHIDIV
+134 NVKWEYDPQHIDIV
-148 VLHLASPLA
+148 LLHLASPLA

-166 PFKVKIPSGSLS
+166 PFKVQIPSGSLS

-213 EFYSEFGDFDVKIT
+213 EFYSEFGNFDVKIT

-235 ATGELQTASEM
+235 ATGELQTASEI

-265 QETDRSKNFPESAT
+265 TETDRSKNFPESASA
-279 EWKTIQYKQDRVHDF
+279 WKTIQYKQDRVHDF

-315 ETVTT
+315 DTVTT

-444 GRFHLG
+444 GRFHLN

-462 RSLASFGLDQ
+462 RTLASFGLDQ

-477 SDDFSSLNYGA
+477 SDDFSSFNYGA

-494 GVVFY
+494 GVVFF

-513 MSAYY
+513 MSAYF

-531 RKVLETET
+531 QKTLETQT

-544 WLFEDLIQTTK
+544 WLFKDLIQTTK
-555 YIDYKVK
+555 HIDYKVK
-562 AVQIAKTGTVVKL
+562 DVQISKTGSVVKL
-575 ANKGQVDG
+575 GNPGQVNG
-583 PIEVNIYGQDQ
+583 PIEVNVYGENGLL
-594 IVETVWAEPGQ
+594 ETKWAEPGERSLQ
-605 KSVLVQTPFAAISKV
+605 LQTNYNDITKV
-620 EIDRFN
+620 EIDRAN
-626 DIPELNRQNNLW
+626 DIPELKRQNNLW
-638 VKSQAFHK
+638 VKEQLFHK
-646 LEPLKFEFLFG
+646 VEPLRMEFLFG
-657 DHQKDQTAVFW
+657 DHEKT
-668 TPMLGG
+668 
-674 NAYDGLMAGITLH
+674 
-687 NIGLAPKKFT
+687 
-697 YLLSPMFS
+697 
-705 TSRLR
+705 
-710 PAGIAEFSYQILPS
+710 
-724 KAMELMRLGLSVKS
+724 KAL
-738 FGTQRDADNNY
+738 
-749 FIAFSPYVAINFGER
+749 
-764 KARHAFHHD
+764 
-773 LLIQGIYKEHILGSN
+773 
-788 ISYNDQGIFVQHTS
+788 
-802 NYRKPVYQANW
+802 
-813 TNRFEY
+813 
-819 FKTGEEFVSR
+819 
-829 IWTNLNQNF
+829 
-838 NYSVGKLDR
+838 
-847 SITLNLFGG
+847 
-856 YTLNHQYSNLSGDRF
+856 
-871 FWSMNGLQGPQDLF
+871 
-885 LEDYNFGRSDVSGF
+885 
-899 WSQQRME
+899 
-906 RHGQFHTGNSAG
+906 
-918 SNINWLTSATVYAQ
+918 
-932 LPIKPNFFGVFA
+932 
-944 DFGAGRGTFQ
+944 
-954 TVDLYYNAGVA
+954 
-965 LRLGKVFGV
+965 
-974 YFPLVYG
+974 
-981 NNTFSGD
+981 FSGRPC
-988 LFTNYAQNIRF
+988 LAAMPTMGSWRGSPSTISVWHLK
-999 TLRIN
+999 TSPI
-1004 PVNRLSLHAL
+1004 
-1014 LNS
+1014 

>member
-1 MLDVLTLKAI
+1 
-11 FGWLF
+11 
-16 CAQNFVLLFQIFR
+16 
-29 MKKLLFLLLPFG
+29 MKKLLFLLLPFS
-41 AFSQYFQ
+41 ALSQYFQ
-48 QDLSYQIEV
+48 QDVSYQIDV
-57 KLDDKNHTLSGFESF
+57 KLDDKNHFLSGFE
-72 TYKNNS
+72 TLNYKNNS
-78 PQTLDVIY
+78 PQSLDVIY

-105 KRNDGDKIAKAEAK
+105 KRNEGDKIAKADAK
-119 DLGFIDSLDFKVNGN
+119 DLGYIDSLDFKVNGAAV
-134 QVKWEYDPEHIDIV
+134 QWSYTPEHQDIV
-148 VLHLASPLA
+148 VLKLASPLKS
-157 PGQQIQIST
+157 GESIQIST

-213 EFYSEFGDFDVKIT
+213 EFYSEFGSFDVKIT
-227 VPANYVVG
+227 VPSNYVVG
-235 ATGELQTASEM
+235 ATGELQTASEI
-246 AFLND
+246 AFLNQ
-251 KVNES
+251 KVEES

-265 QETDRSKNFPESAT
+265 SETDRSKNFPESAGT
-279 EWKTIQYKQDRVHDF
+279 WKTIQYKQDRVHDF

-300 RFLVLKGEVVLPHSK
+300 RFLVQKGEVVLPHSK

-375 ITVIGNSSSK
+375 ITVIGNASTK

-444 GRFHLG
+444 GRFHLN
-450 DLDHHDSGDIMY
+450 DLDHHDSGDVTY
-462 RSLASFGLDQ
+462 RTLASFGLDQ

-494 GVVFY
+494 GVVFF

-531 RKVLETET
+531 QKTLETQT

-544 WLFEDLIQTTK
+544 WLFKDLIQTTK
-555 YIDYKVK
+555 HLDYKVK
-562 AVQIAKTGTVVKL
+562 DVQIAKTGSVVKL
-575 ANKGQVDG
+575 GNPGQVNG
-583 PIEVNIYGQDQ
+583 PIEVNVYGKNEQ
-594 IVETVWAEPGQ
+594 IETVWAEPGQ
-605 KSVLVQTPFAAISKV
+605 KSVAVQTPFADITKV
-620 EIDRFN
+620 EIDRAN

-638 VKSQAFHK
+638 VKDQLFHK
-646 LEPLKFEFLFG
+646 VEPLRMEFLFG
-657 DHQKDQTAVFW
+657 DHEKDKSTIFW

-674 NAYDGLMAGITLH
+674 NAYDGLMAGVTVH

-697 YLLSPMFS
+697 YL
-705 TSRLR
+705 
-710 PAGIAEFSYQILPS
+710 
-724 KAMELMRLGLSVKS
+724 ELLRLGLSVKS
-738 FGTQRDADNNY
+738 FGTLRDADNHY
-749 FIAFSPYVAINFGER
+749 FVAFSPYVFINFGER

-773 LLIQGIYKEHILGSN
+773 LMIQGIYKENILGNN

-802 NYRKPVYQANW
+802 NYRKPAYQAQW
-813 TNRFEY
+813 TNRYEY
-819 FKTGEEFVSR
+819 FKTGEEFISR

-838 NYSVGKLDR
+838 SYSIGEMDR
-847 SITLNLFGG
+847 SVTLNLFGG
-856 YTLNHQYSNLSGDRF
+856 YTLNHQHSNLSGDRF
-871 FWSMNGLQGPQDLF
+871 FWAMNGLQGQQDLF
-885 LEDYNFGRSDVSGF
+885 LEDYNFGRSDVSGI

-918 SNINWLTSATVYAQ
+918 SNINWLTTATVYAQ

-954 TVDLYYNAGVA
+954 TVDLYYNAGLA
-965 LRLGKVFGV
+965 LRLGKVFGI

-981 NNTFSGD
+981 NNTFSSD

-999 TLRIN
+999 SLRIN
-1004 PVNRLSLHAL
+1004 PVNRLGLHAR

>member
-1 MLDVLTLKAI
+1 
-11 FGWLF
+11 
-16 CAQNFVLLFQIFR
+16 

-48 QDLSYQIEV
+48 QDVSYQIEV

-134 QVKWEYDPEHIDIV
+134 QVKWEYDPKHIDIV

-235 ATGELQTASEM
+235 ATGELQTASEI

-427 VQTKYPDNTRFS
+427 VQTKYPNNTRFS

-444 GRFHLG
+444 GRFHLN
-450 DLDHHDSGDIMY
+450 DLDHHDSGDLTY
-462 RSLASFGLDQ
+462 RSLSSFGLDQ

-494 GVVFY
+494 GLVFY
-499 YLMDYLGAEKFDAA
+499 YLIDYLGAEKFDAA
-513 MSAYY
+513 MSTYY

-555 YIDYKVK
+555 HIDYKVK

-594 IVETVWAEPGQ
+594 KVETVWAEPGQ

-620 EIDRFN
+620 EIDRNN
-626 DIPELNRQNNLW
+626 DIPELSSQNNLW
-638 VKSQAFHK
+638 VKDQVFHK

-674 NAYDGLMAGITLH
+674 NAYDGLMAGVTFH

-954 TVDLYYNAGVA
+954 TVYLYYNAGVA

>member
-1 MLDVLTLKAI
+1 
-11 FGWLF
+11 
-16 CAQNFVLLFQIFR
+16 

-48 QDLSYQIEV
+48 QDVSYQIEV
-57 KLDDKNHTLSGFESF
+57 KLDDKNHTLNGFESF

-134 QVKWEYDPEHIDIV
+134 QVKWDYDPKHIDIV

-235 ATGELQTASEM
+235 ATGELQTASEI

-326 QNAKLWAN
+326 QNAKLWSN

-477 SDDFSSLNYGA
+477 SDDFSSFNYGA

-494 GVVFY
+494 GVIFF

-531 RKVLETET
+531 QKTLETQT
-539 GKDLS
+539 GKDLN
-544 WLFEDLIQTTK
+544 WLFKDLIQTTK
-555 YIDYKVK
+555 HIDYKVK
-562 AVQIAKTGTVVKL
+562 TVQIAKTGTVVKL
-575 ANKGQVDG
+575 ANKGQVNG

-594 IVETVWAEPGQ
+594 KVETVWAEPGQ
-605 KSVLVQTPFAAISKV
+605 KSVLVQTPFASISKV
-620 EIDRFN
+620 EIDRLN

-638 VKSQAFHK
+638 VKDQVFHK
-646 LEPLKFEFLFG
+646 LEPIKFEFLFG

-674 NAYDGLMAGITLH
+674 NAYDGLMAGVTLH

-697 YLLSPMFS
+697 YLVSPMLS

-710 PAGIAEFSYQILPS
+710 PAGIAEFSYQILPT
-724 KAMELMRLGLSVKS
+724 KAIELMRLGLSVKS
-738 FGTQRDADNNY
+738 FGTQREVNNNY
-749 FIAFSPYVAINFGER
+749 FVAFSPYVAINFGER

-773 LLIQGIYKEHILGSN
+773 LLIQGIYKRNVLGGA
-788 ISYNDQGIFVQHTS
+788 ISYNDQGAFVQLTT
-802 NYRKPVYQANW
+802 NYHKPAYQAQW
-813 TNRFEY
+813 VNRYEY
-819 FKTGEEFVSR
+819 FKTGDEFISR

-838 NYSVGKLDR
+838 SYRIGKLDR
-847 SITLNLFGG
+847 DVTLNLFGG

>member
-1 MLDVLTLKAI
+1 
-11 FGWLF
+11 
-16 CAQNFVLLFQIFR
+16 
-29 MKKLLFLLLPFG
+29 MKKLVFLLLPFC

-48 QDLSYQIEV
+48 QDVSYQIEV

-134 QVKWEYDPEHIDIV
+134 NVKWEYDPQHIDIV
-148 VLHLASPLA
+148 LLHLASPLA

-166 PFKVKIPSGSLS
+166 PFKVQIPSGSLS

-213 EFYSEFGDFDVKIT
+213 EFYSEFGNFDVKIT

-235 ATGELQTASEM
+235 ATGELQTASEI

-265 QETDRSKNFPESAT
+265 TETDRSKNFPESASA
-279 EWKTIQYKQDRVHDF
+279 WKTIQYKQDRVHDF

-315 ETVTT
+315 DTVTT

-444 GRFHLG
+444 GRFHLN

-462 RSLASFGLDQ
+462 RTLASFGLDQ

-477 SDDFSSLNYGA
+477 SDDFSSFNYGA

-494 GVVFY
+494 GVVFF

-513 MSAYY
+513 MSAYF

-531 RKVLETET
+531 QKTLETQT

-544 WLFEDLIQTTK
+544 WLFKDLIQTTK
-555 YIDYKVK
+555 HIDYKVK
-562 AVQIAKTGTVVKL
+562 DVQISKTGSVVKL
-575 ANKGQVDG
+575 GNPGQVNG
-583 PIEVNIYGQDQ
+583 PIEVNVYGENGLL
-594 IVETVWAEPGQ
+594 ETKWAEPGERSLQ
-605 KSVLVQTPFAAISKV
+605 LQTNYNDITKV
-620 EIDRFN
+620 EIDRAN
-626 DIPELNRQNNLW
+626 DIPELKRQNNLW
-638 VKSQAFHK
+638 VKEQLFHK
-646 LEPLKFEFLFG
+646 VEPLRMEFLFG
-657 DHQKDQTAVFW
+657 DHEKDKSTIFW

-674 NAYDGLMAGITLH
+674 NAYDGLMAGVTLH
-687 NIGLAPKKFT
+687 NIGLAPQKFT
-697 YLLSPMFS
+697 YLVSPMLS
-705 TSRLR
+705 TARLR
-710 PAGIAEFSYQILPS
+710 PAGIAEFSYQILPT
-724 KAMELMRLGLSVKS
+724 KAIELMRLGLSIKS
-738 FGTQRDADNNY
+738 FGTQRDAANNY
-749 FIAFSPYVAINFGER
+749 FVAFSPYVAINFGER

-773 LLIQGIYKEHILGSN
+773 LLIQGIYKENILGNN

-802 NYRKPVYQANW
+802 NYRKPAYQAQW
-813 TNRFEY
+813 TNRYEY

-838 NYSVGKLDR
+838 SYSVGKMDR
-847 SITLNLFGG
+847 SVTLNLFGA

-871 FWSMNGLQGPQDLF
+871 FWAINGLQGQQDLF

-918 SNINWLTSATVYAQ
+918 SNINWLTTATLYAQ

-954 TVDLYYNAGVA
+954 TVDMYYNAGVA

-999 TLRIN
+999 SLRIN
-1004 PVNRLSLHAL
+1004 PVNRLGLHAL

>member
-1 MLDVLTLKAI
+1 
-11 FGWLF
+11 
-16 CAQNFVLLFQIFR
+16 
-29 MKKLLFLLLPFG
+29 MKKLVFLLLPFC

-48 QDLSYQIEV
+48 QDVSYQIEV

-78 PQTLDVIY
+78 PQTLDIIY

-134 QVKWEYDPEHIDIV
+134 NVKWEYDPQHIDIV
-148 VLHLASPLA
+148 LLHLASPLA

-166 PFKVKIPSGSLS
+166 PFKVQIPSGSLS

-213 EFYSEFGDFDVKIT
+213 EFYSEFGNFDVKIT

-265 QETDRSKNFPESAT
+265 TETDRSKNFPESASA
-279 EWKTIQYKQDRVHDF
+279 WKTIQYKQDRVHDF

-315 ETVTT
+315 DTVTT

-427 VQTKYPDNTRFS
+427 VQTKYPENTRFS

-444 GRFHLG
+444 GRFHLN

-462 RSLASFGLDQ
+462 RTLASFGLDQ

-477 SDDFSSLNYGA
+477 SDDFSSFNYGA

-494 GVVFY
+494 GVVFF

-513 MSAYY
+513 MSAYF

-531 RKVLETET
+531 QKTLETQT

-544 WLFEDLIQTTK
+544 WLFKDLIQTTK
-555 YIDYKVK
+555 HIDYKVK
-562 AVQIAKTGTVVKL
+562 DVQISKTGSVVKL
-575 ANKGQVDG
+575 GNPGQVNG
-583 PIEVNIYGQDQ
+583 PIEVNVYGENGLL
-594 IVETVWAEPGQ
+594 ETKWAEPGERSLQ
-605 KSVLVQTPFAAISKV
+605 LQTNYNDITKV
-620 EIDRFN
+620 EIDRAN
-626 DIPELNRQNNLW
+626 DIPELKRQNNLW
-638 VKSQAFHK
+638 VKEQLFHK
-646 LEPLKFEFLFG
+646 VEPLRMEFLFG
-657 DHQKDQTAVFW
+657 DHEKT
-668 TPMLGG
+668 
-674 NAYDGLMAGITLH
+674 
-687 NIGLAPKKFT
+687 
-697 YLLSPMFS
+697 
-705 TSRLR
+705 
-710 PAGIAEFSYQILPS
+710 
-724 KAMELMRLGLSVKS
+724 KAL
-738 FGTQRDADNNY
+738 
-749 FIAFSPYVAINFGER
+749 
-764 KARHAFHHD
+764 
-773 LLIQGIYKEHILGSN
+773 
-788 ISYNDQGIFVQHTS
+788 
-802 NYRKPVYQANW
+802 
-813 TNRFEY
+813 
-819 FKTGEEFVSR
+819 
-829 IWTNLNQNF
+829 
-838 NYSVGKLDR
+838 
-847 SITLNLFGG
+847 
-856 YTLNHQYSNLSGDRF
+856 
-871 FWSMNGLQGPQDLF
+871 
-885 LEDYNFGRSDVSGF
+885 
-899 WSQQRME
+899 
-906 RHGQFHTGNSAG
+906 
-918 SNINWLTSATVYAQ
+918 
-932 LPIKPNFFGVFA
+932 
-944 DFGAGRGTFQ
+944 
-954 TVDLYYNAGVA
+954 
-965 LRLGKVFGV
+965 
-974 YFPLVYG
+974 
-981 NNTFSGD
+981 FSGRPC
-988 LFTNYAQNIRF
+988 LAAMPTMGSWRVSHSTISVWH
-999 TLRIN
+999 LK
-1004 PVNRLSLHAL
+1004 
-1014 LNS
+1014 NSPI

>member
-1 MLDVLTLKAI
+1 
-11 FGWLF
+11 
-16 CAQNFVLLFQIFR
+16 
-29 MKKLLFLLLPFG
+29 MKKLLLLLLPF
-41 AFSQYFQ
+41 AALSQYFQ
-48 QDLSYQIEV
+48 QDVSYQIEV
-57 KLDDKNHTLSGFESF
+57 KLDDKNHVLRGFETLS
-72 TYKNNS
+72 YKNNS
-78 PQTLDVIY
+78 PQTLQEIY

-105 KRNDGDKIAKAEAK
+105 KRNDGDKIAKAEEK
-119 DLGFIDSLDFKVNGN
+119 DLGFIDSLDFKINGEV
-134 QVKWEYDPEHIDIV
+134 VKWNYSEAHQDIV
-148 VLHLASPLA
+148 VLKLSEGLK
-157 PGQQIQIST
+157 PGESIQITT
-166 PFKVKIPSGSLS
+166 PFKVKIPSGSIS

-213 EFYSEFGDFDVKIT
+213 EFYSEFGSFDVKIT
-227 VPANYVVG
+227 IPANYVVG
-235 ATGELQTASEM
+235 ATGELQTASEV
-246 AFLND
+246 AFLSD

-256 KKKLEKLLN
+256 NKKLEKLLQ

-279 EWKTIQYKQDRVHDF
+279 EWKTIQFKQDRVHDF

-315 ETVTT
+315 NTVTT

-326 QNAKLWAN
+326 QNAKIWAN
-334 ALEYLHDGT
+334 SLEYLHDGT

-375 ITVIGNSSSK
+375 ITVIGNASNK

-444 GRFHLG
+444 GRFHLN

-477 SDDFSSLNYGA
+477 SDDFSSFNYGA

-494 GVVFY
+494 GVIFY

-555 YIDYKVK
+555 HIDYQLKS
-562 AVQIAKTGTVVKL
+562 VQISKTGSVVKL
-575 ANKGQVDG
+575 ANKGQVKG
-583 PIEVNIYGQDQ
+583 PVEVNIFGNNELL
-594 IVETVWAEPGQ
+594 ETVWAEPGQ
-605 KSVLVQTPFAAISKV
+605 KSIAIKTPYASINKV
-620 EIDRFN
+620 ELDRNN

-638 VKSQAFHK
+638 VKNQVFHR
-646 LEPLKFEFLFG
+646 LEPIKFEFLFG
-657 DHQKDQTAVFW
+657 DHQKDQTAIFW
-668 TPMLGG
+668 TPIIAG
-674 NAYDGLMAGITLH
+674 NAYDGFMAGVTLH

-697 YLLSPMFS
+697 YLLSPMLS

-710 PAGIAEFSYQILPS
+710 PAGIAEFSYQILPT
-724 KAMELMRLGLSVKS
+724 KAIELMRLGLSVKS
-738 FGTQRDADNNY
+738 FGTQRDAADNY
-749 FIAFSPYVAINFGER
+749 FVAFSPYVSINFGAR

-773 LLIQGIYKEHILGSN
+773 LLIQGIYKENILGNN
-788 ISYNDQGIFVQHTS
+788 ISYNNQGIFVQHTS
-802 NYRKPVYQANW
+802 NYRKPVYQLQW
-813 TNRFEY
+813 TNRYEY
-819 FKTGEEFVSR
+819 FKTGEEFISR

-838 NYSVGKLDR
+838 SYRLGKLERDM
-847 SITLNLFGG
+847 TLNLFGG
-856 YTLNHQYSNLSGDRF
+856 FTLGHQISNLSGDRY
-871 FWSMNGLQGPQDLF
+871 FWSINGLQGQQDLF

-899 WSQQRME
+899 WSQQRMD

-918 SNINWLTSATVYAQ
+918 SNISWLTTATVYAQ
-932 LPIKPNFFGVFA
+932 LPIKPKFIGVFS
-944 DFGAGRGTFQ
+944 
-954 TVDLYYNAGVA
+954 DLGFVNGGLKSIDTYYNAGFA
-965 LRLGKVFGV
+965 LRFGKVFGL

-981 NNTFSGD
+981 HNATEEGNFIAGNLFS
-988 LFTNYAQNIRF
+988 NYAQNIRF

-1004 PVNRLSLHAL
+1004 PVNRLGLHAL